1 METLIKIT
9 RFKENKL
16 KKNIPMPGKSIKMSK
31 ILRPPIPQEE
41 NESGNGIKS

>member
-16 KKNIPMPGKSIKMSK
+16 KKNIPMPEKSIKIK
-31 ILRPPIPQEE
+31 NPQVANSAGGE
-41 NESGNGIKS
+41 